1 MPADRRRDVVITGL
15 GATTPLGGDT
25 ASTWEGLLA
34 GRSGVRALTEEWA
47 QELPVGIAA
56 PVAVDPGGFF
66 AAADSRR
73 LDRVSQLALVAAREA
88 WAHAGLGELDCAE
101 PGGVDRERLS
111 VVVSSGAGGVASFL
125 DAHERLAARGARGV
139 SPYTVPMLIPNA
151 SAAHIALAVGAEGS
165 VHAPASACA
174 SGAEA
179 IALAG
184 DLIRWSRADIVIAGA
199 AEAVI
204 HPTMMAG
211 FAAMRALSTRRAYP
225 ETASRPFD
233 KNRDGFVLGEGA
245 GIMVLEDAEHARARG
260 ARVWGRLLG
269 HGLST
274 DAHHIAQPRPDGARA
289 AQAMLRA
296 LRDAEIQPRDIA
308 HVNAHATS
316 TPLGDRAEARALRA
330 ALGSHVEEPLVTAN
344 KSMIGHLQGAAGAV
358 EALIAV
364 LSLHHRTVPPTIN
377 LDDPDDDTPLRHAR
391 WTPHPLR
398 TGPVAALSNSF
409 GFGGHNAVL
418 VLAAD

>member
-1 MPADRRRDVVITGL
+1 MPSDRRREVVITGL

-34 GRSGVRALTEEWA
+34 GRSGVRPLTQEWA
-47 QELPVGIAA
+47 AGLPVRIAA
-56 PVAVDPGGFF
+56 PVAVEPGGAF
-66 AAADSRR
+66 APADLRR

-88 WAHAGLGELDCAE
+88 WAHAGLGELDGAA
-101 PGGVDRERLS
+101 VDSERLS
-111 VVVSSGAGGVASFL
+111 VVVSSGAGGITSFL
-125 DAHERLAARGARGV
+125 DAHDRLAAKGARGV

-151 SAAHIALAVGAEGS
+151 SAAQIALAVGAEGT

-179 IALAG
+179 IGFAG
-184 DLIRWSRADIVIAGA
+184 DLIRLGRADVVIAGA

-204 HPTMMAG
+204 NPTMMAG
-211 FAAMRALSTRRAYP
+211 FAAMRALSTRRCCP

-245 GIMVLEDAEHARARG
+245 GIMVLEAEEHALARG
-260 ARVWGRLLG
+260 AHVWARLLG

-274 DAHHIAQPRPDGARA
+274 DAHHIAQPRPDGSRA

-296 LRDAEIQPRDIA
+296 LRDAEIGAGDID

-316 TPLGDRAEARALRA
+316 TPLGDRAEVRALRA
-330 ALGSHVEEPLVTAN
+330 ALGSHADEPVVTAS

-358 EALIAV
+358 EALITV
-364 LSLHHRTVPPTIN
+364 LALHHGIVPPTIN
-377 LDDPDDDTPLRHAR
+377 LDDPDDEAALNHAR
-391 WTPHPLR
+391 WTAQPLR
-398 TGPVAALSNSF
+398 PGPAAALTNSF

-418 VLAAD
+418 VLATA